1 MLKRRNCC
9 LLTSFSEMQFKLSFF
24 TLCFVSAT
32 VATAPP
38 VKRQLQVNNGDNY
51 GNMFPIPLPGQTTTA
66 TATVTETKR
75 VTSIITQPVTSI
87 LVVTATAT
95 VTCTHLPPQPPVS
108 NKNLPLRRSFFY
120 LVHLAHLCASLKRFP
135 NPPCLPPKQ
144 FRPFL
149 HH

>member
-1 MLKRRNCC
+1 
-9 LLTSFSEMQFKLSFF
+9 MQFKLSLF

-38 VKRQLQVNNGDNY
+38 VKRQLQDNNGDDY
-51 GNMFPIPLPGQTTTA
+51 GNMFPIPLPGQTTTT
-66 TATVTETKR
+66 TATVTETQR

-87 LVVTATAT
+87 LVLTATAT

-108 NKNLPLRRSFFY
+108 NKFTAQEKNLY
-120 LVHLAHLCASLKRFP
+120 LVHLARLCASFKCCP

-149 HH
+149 YY